1 MIFGSHA
8 LHEYV
13 IETTDTNIVGL
24 WSSRSL
30 VISTL
35 VNSHLLRRMNF
46 VNSKKSPLSETFD
59 VEHGVDRTGCRIPGA
74 GFRKGRFVLNNSKQK
89 YKNFLNFYQISLKM
103 K

>member
-46 VNSKKSPLSETFD
+46 VNSKNSPLSETFD
-59 VEHGVDRTGCRIPGA
+59 VEHGV

-89 YKNFLNFYQISLKM
+89 YKNFLNFYQIPLKM